1 MLVELTR
8 RQRHRWPGTNSN
20 FPWRARCQRPQ
31 LSAPSMI
38 FSRGRRSSA
47 GPFLAILFAERVFSP
62 LGMTSGPA
70 FVSPL
75 DSGCRFSVRVKKID
89 VGVQVA
95 RATTAHEFRRQP
107 TIPFA
112 RWSRIVEAEDRFP
125 QKVHSL
131 LATARSSRPTLVLS
145 PPAFSIRFG
154 RRVLGAASL
163 AWRIERSVK

>member
-1 MLVELTR
+1 MVELKR

-75 DSGCRFSVRVKKID
+75 DSGCCFSVRVKKID

-112 RWSRIVEAEDRFP
+112 RWSRIVEAGDRFP
-125 QKVHSL
+125 QKSSFAPGDCSVQPPHLGSFATSL
-131 LATARSSRPTLVLS
+131 LNQIRTACT
-145 PPAFSIRFG
+145 G
-154 RRVLGAASL
+154 RRL
-163 AWRIERSVK
+163 ARMAN